1 MVKLAKILTGATLVL
16 LAFLAI
22 ALFGVRLRVSVV
34 EFSAQ
39 PAREHIELSEEL
51 IRTAARD
58 DMDSDLFKRPTR
70 TGIDRYQLITIKL
83 RARNVGILPAEWVQ
97 LRIAPDPGDI
107 ALFSGGEVDIPGLF
121 RTREITGTLLAETE
135 AGTALRRL
143 SLEYYVF
150 GRKLEVAV
158 PIDYGD
164 AS

>member
-1 MVKLAKILTGATLVL
+1 MVKLAKILTATTLVL

-22 ALFGVRLRVSVV
+22 ALFGVRLRVDVV
-34 EFSAQ
+34 EFSQAS
-39 PAREHIELSEEL
+39 AREHAELAESL
-51 IRTAARD
+51 IRAAAGD

-70 TGIDRYQLITIKL
+70 DGIGNYQLITIKL

-97 LRIAPDPGDI
+97 LRIAPDPADI

-121 RTREITGTLLAETE
+121 QSREIQGTLLSEVE

-158 PIDYGD
+158 PID
-164 AS
+164 

>member
-22 ALFGVRLRVSVV
+22 ALFGVRLRVDVTA
-34 EFSAQ
+34 FSPT
-39 PAREHIELSEEL
+39 PARTDAALAEEL

-70 TGIDRYQLITIKL
+70 EGVDSYQLITIKL
-83 RARNVGILPAEWVQ
+83 RARNIGILPAEWVQ
-97 LRIAPDPGDI
+97 LRIAPDPADI

-121 RTREITGTLLAETE
+121 QAREIQATLLSEAE

-158 PIDYGD
+158 PIDRD
-164 AS
+164 